1 MGRKT
6 YESLPEKFR
15 PLPNRKNVVIS
26 SSGYRGE
33 GFRSATSPADA
44 VRMMRAE
51 GESEIFVIGGSQ
63 IYSAFVDSG
72 AADEIWL
79 SLVPGDYDGD
89 AAFPFFEDRYREIG
103 RTAFETFIFVQ
114 YARI

>member
-33 GFRSATSPADA
+33 GFVSATSPVDA
-44 VRMMRAE
+44 VEKMEAD
-51 GESEIFVIGGSQ
+51 GEEEIFVIGGSQ
-63 IYSAFVDSG
+63 IYSAFLES
-72 AADEIWL
+72 ATADEIWL
-79 SLVPGDYDGD
+79 SLVP
-89 AAFPFFEDRYREIG
+89 
-103 RTAFETFIFVQ
+103 
-114 YARI
+114 